1 MTQSV
6 TELVIDA
13 DTSGA
18 DQFSAAMD
26 RAAGS
31 AESGTTSVLG
41 MTLAIAGVGVAVA
54 GALAGARSF
63 FDYVGQQTQQLVDL
77 SDHAQLAGMSL
88 REFQEALFAA
98 RAGGVSDKDFFSGID
113 KISADLV
120 QAGQQATEFGRL
132 FEANGLKIK
141 DANGQLISTKQA
153 LADIM
158 TLMQGASP
166 AVQQRI
172 ASIASLSASWIPV
185 LKEGADQFEAM
196 KQKAAD
202 LGVVIDDGT
211 VAKAKEFNAEWK
223 EAVAAWDLQFKATLA
238 SVMPLLVQAAELART
253 VLDGV
258 GSASSSFSR
267 WLTPLDQQS
276 SSQLNDTIN
285 DVYRLREA
293 VVALGGAIDK
303 GGSFNGF
310 RANNVAT
317 MFGLPENASLDQVDQ
332 LLGKLQSRYDD
343 ASSRL
348 RVTPPTQSTTLLPT
362 SGSKDDIDR
371 TTDSV
376 ERQIAKLQADAEAAG
391 EGARSL
397 EELRVEA
404 QLYAAAERAGKTDLE
419 QYADQ
424 FKNLA
429 ERAGQAAEQLA
440 RAKVAADI
448 KTGANTAF
456 LSQDDVAIAQ
466 KLKDIYPDVTAALNS
481 TEAAQLRFNSAARGL
496 SSSIEGDLV
505 NGLTDITM
513 GTKSAGQGFSDLA
526 TAVEK
531 SIEQMIIKITIVEP
545 LMRAL
550 QSSISGSG
558 ILGLLGLGGAP
569 GVASNG
575 SILGALGPTSVGGA
589 PLVGSALGNVFA
601 AGQVVPFAAGGVVDS
616 PTIVPMALFGEAGPE
631 AIVPLRRGADGSLG
645 VASSGGGGKAPT
657 IVINNHT
664 DAQPQVSASS
674 NGDVTVTLRKTIDAA
689 VGDSMS
695 NGTGRRV
702 LAQQFGVKQFMGR

>member
-1 MTQSV
+1 V

-26 RAAGS
+26 RAGAS
-31 AESGTTSVLG
+31 AESSGNSILG
-41 MTLAIAGVGVAVA
+41 MTLAIAGVGAAVV
-54 GALAGARSF
+54 GALAGLRSF
-63 FDYVGQQTQQLVDL
+63 VDYVGQQTQQLVDL

-88 REFQEALFAA
+88 KEFQETLYAA

-120 QAGQQATEFGRL
+120 QAGQHATEFGRL

-153 LADIM
+153 LSDIM

-172 ASIASLSASWIPV
+172 ASIAGLSASWIPV
-185 LKEGADQFEAM
+185 LKEGADLFDAM

-202 LGVVIDDGT
+202 LGIIIDDGT
-211 VAKAKEFNAEWK
+211 VAKAKEFNSEWK
-223 EAVAAWDLQFKATLA
+223 QAVAAWDLQFKATLA
-238 SVMPLLVQAAELART
+238 SVLPLLVQAADLART
-253 VLDGV
+253 ILDGV
-258 GSASSSFSR
+258 GSASGTLSR
-267 WLTPLDQQS
+267 WLTPIDQQS
-276 SSQLNDTIN
+276 TAQLNETIN
-285 DVYRLREA
+285 EVYRLRDAIEA
-293 VVALGGAIDK
+293 MGGSIDK
-303 GGSFNGF
+303 NSRQGFQASLLAGSLN
-310 RANNVAT
+310 
-317 MFGLPENASLDQVDQ
+317 LPENATLDQIDQ

-348 RVTPPTQSTTLLPT
+348 RVTPPAQNTTLLPT

-371 TTDSV
+371 TTDSI
-376 ERQIAKLQADAEAAG
+376 ERQIAKMQADAQAAG

-397 EELRVEA
+397 EELRVEV

-429 ERAGQAAEQLA
+429 DRAGQAAEQLA

-448 KTGANTAF
+448 KSGANTAF

-466 KLKDIYPDVTAALNS
+466 KLRDIYPDVTTALNS
-481 TEAAQLRFNSAARGL
+481 AEASQLRFNNAAHSL
-496 SSSIEGDLV
+496 SSSIESDLV
-505 NGLTDITM
+505 NGLTDITT
-513 GTKSAGQGFSDLA
+513 GTKSASQGFSDLA
-526 TAVEK
+526 ATVEK
-531 SIEQMIIKITIVEP
+531 AIEQMIIKITIVEP

-558 ILGLLGLGGAP
+558 LLGLFGIGGAP
-569 GVASNG
+569 GVNANG
-575 SILGALGPTSVGGA
+575 SIAGAIGPTSVGGL
-589 PLVGSALGNVFA
+589 PLVPSAFGNVFA
-601 AGQVVPFAAGGVVDS
+601 AGQVVPFANGGVPDIVAS
-616 PTIVPMALFGEAGPE
+616 PTIAPMAMFGEDGE
-631 AIVPLRRGADGSLG
+631 EGILPLRRDARGRLG
-645 VASSGGGGKAPT
+645 VSAGGAGGGT
-657 IVINNHT
+657 NVVINNHT
-664 DAQPQVSASS
+664 DARPTVQRAPI
-674 NGDVTVTLRKTIDAA
+674 GDVTVTLRQAMDSAA
-689 VGDSMS
+689 GDSLS
-695 NGTGRRV
+695 SGAGRRV
-702 LAQQFGVKQFMGR
+702 LAQQFGVKPFTGQ

>member
-1 MTQSV
+1 
-6 TELVIDA
+6 
-13 DTSGA
+13 
-18 DQFSAAMD
+18 
-26 RAAGS
+26 
-31 AESGTTSVLG
+31 
-41 MTLAIAGVGVAVA
+41 
-54 GALAGARSF
+54 
-63 FDYVGQQTQQLVDL
+63 
-77 SDHAQLAGMSL
+77 
-88 REFQEALFAA
+88 
-98 RAGGVSDKDFFSGID
+98 
-113 KISADLV
+113 
-120 QAGQQATEFGRL
+120 
-132 FEANGLKIK
+132 
-141 DANGQLISTKQA
+141 
-153 LADIM
+153 
-158 TLMQGASP
+158 
-166 AVQQRI
+166 
-172 ASIASLSASWIPV
+172 
-185 LKEGADQFEAM
+185 
-196 KQKAAD
+196 
-202 LGVVIDDGT
+202 
-211 VAKAKEFNAEWK
+211 
-223 EAVAAWDLQFKATLA
+223 
-238 SVMPLLVQAAELART
+238 
-253 VLDGV
+253 
-258 GSASSSFSR
+258 
-267 WLTPLDQQS
+267 
-276 SSQLNDTIN
+276 
-285 DVYRLREA
+285 
-293 VVALGGAIDK
+293 
-303 GGSFNGF
+303 
-310 RANNVAT
+310 

-348 RVTPPTQSTTLLPT
+348 RVTPAAQNTTLLPT
-362 SGSKDDIDR
+362 SASKDDIDR
-371 TTDSV
+371 TTDSI

-466 KLKDIYPDVTAALNS
+466 KLRDIYPDVTAALNS

-569 GVASNG
+569 GVASDG

-589 PLVGSALGNVFA
+589 PLVGSALGNVFS

-616 PTIVPMALFGEAGPE
+616 PTIAPMALFGEAGPE

-674 NGDVTVTLRKTIDAA
+674 NGDVTVTLRKIIDAG

-695 NGTGRRV
+695 TGTGRRV
-702 LAQQFGVKQFMGR
+702 LAQQFGVKQFMGS